1 MYADSQAIAPP
12 SPRRVFLGTLVT
24 GGLAL
29 GGNFLGI
36 TGKLLEG
43 SPAVAESLRLD
54 LIYPV
59 GGFKRAFNPEKG
71 YEFVYPEDYLGDA
84 TMVARAANQR
94 ESMNPLDPPG
104 LGDVPKP
111 PKIFGQTVQEPQSA
125 YGPMGGT
132 GEENVSVI
140 VSRSPPGGFKLDRFG
155 DAQNQATWLL
165 ANVLAPPGSGK
176 TSELFDAYTRTSGGG
191 TKYYTFEYTIKTD
204 AWFRHNVA
212 VFAEKGGRLYTL
224 VAQVPEV
231 DWARRREAF
240 RKVADS
246 LKVFVPTG

>member
-1 MYADSQAIAPP
+1 
-12 SPRRVFLGTLVT
+12 VFLGTLVT

-43 SPAVAESLRLD
+43 SPDVAESLRLD

-59 GGFKRAFNPEKG
+59 GGFKRAYNPEKG

-104 LGDVPKP
+104 LGDVAKP

-125 YGPMGGT
+125 FGPMGGT